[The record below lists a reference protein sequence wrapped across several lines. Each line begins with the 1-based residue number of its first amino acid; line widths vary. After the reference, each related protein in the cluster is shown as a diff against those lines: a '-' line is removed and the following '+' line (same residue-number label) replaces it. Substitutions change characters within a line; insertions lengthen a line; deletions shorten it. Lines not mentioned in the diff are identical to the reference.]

1 MAYTFIYTADNEGQ
15 LATIKFES
23 RETEI
28 IEFDVTILTDPEI
41 KPFKIKL
48 DNERWTIPGA
58 VPEKI
63 RGMEKHITEA
73 AEKFKR

>member
-15 LATIKFES
+15 IATIKFES

-41 KPFKIKL
+41 KPFKVKL
-48 DNERWTIPGA
+48 HEDKWVIPGS
-58 VPEKI
+58 VPEKVKHI
-63 RGMEKHITEA
+63 ERHITEA

>member
-23 RETEI
+23 KETETV
-28 IEFDVTILTDPEI
+28 EFDVTILTDPEI
-41 KPFKIKL
+41 QPFKVKL
-48 DNERWTIPGA
+48 HNDQWVLPRTF
-58 VPEKI
+58 PEKLK
-63 RGMEKHITEA
+63 GMERHITEA